1 MRQACE
7 CGLLPVGQKTTLYP
21 VCENVLAYVLDV
33 HADLTTVSDG
43 KDDDVCRMGD
53 VEPQPPLWPGK
64 PRFAENMLAEAQFG
78 GVGVKVLG
86 QDPA

>member
-1 MRQACE
+1 MRQVGE
-7 CGLLPVGQKTTLYP
+7 CRLLPVGQKTTLCP
-21 VCENVLAYVLDV
+21 VCKNVLAYALDV

-64 PRFAENMLAEAQFG
+64 PRFAESVLVEAQFG
-78 GVGVKVLG
+78 GVGVKVSG
-86 QDPA
+86 QELA